1 MLIADASP
9 PLSLPPRMRHPPPPP
24 RWRASHASLFACP
37 TRVWRADLEPFS
49 TAYDVPAGHRL
60 ALVVDTVDPLHI
72 EHNPS
77 GAQLT
82 FSSPPRDPS
91 YVSVPLREQ

>member
-1 MLIADASP
+1 MSRGLTTGGGSP
-9 PLSLPPRMRHPPPPP
+9 DKVTGTEESGTLVAHL
-24 RWRASHASLFACP
+24 
-37 TRVWRADLEPFS
+37 
-49 TAYDVPAGHRL
+49 YDVGPLGLVRLVSHDVPSGHRL
-60 ALVVDTVDPLHI
+60 ALVVNTVDPLRI

-82 FSSPPRDPS
+82 FSSPRRGSS